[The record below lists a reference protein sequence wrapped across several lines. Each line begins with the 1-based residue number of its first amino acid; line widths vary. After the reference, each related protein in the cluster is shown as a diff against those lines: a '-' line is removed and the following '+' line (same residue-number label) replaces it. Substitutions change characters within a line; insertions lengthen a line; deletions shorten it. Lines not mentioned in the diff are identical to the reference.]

1 MAVNADYTFVPFI
14 KNDTSYSNK
23 GEKKDGSILG
33 KDDFLKLMITQL
45 RYQNPLEPMDNTQYI
60 SQMASF
66 SALEQMQNL
75 NTSFEKMSALLTDY
89 FIPQLQWQ
97 QSAQVLG
104 KTVTYL
110 NPAREEGQ
118 PDFLTGRVE
127 SVLARDGQIYFI
139 INDTEVSMNSV
150 TQVWADN
157 DSTEEI
163 LKDILGQLET
173 LAESKIDTEDETYG

>member
-1 MAVNADYTFVPFI
+1 
-14 KNDTSYSNK
+14 
-23 GEKKDGSILG
+23 
-33 KDDFLKLMITQL
+33 
-45 RYQNPLEPMDNTQYI
+45 MDNTQYI

-104 KTVTYL
+104 KEVTYL
-110 NPAREEGQ
+110 NPSKEEGA

-150 TQVWADN
+150 TQVWAED
-157 DSTEEI
+157 DSSQE
-163 LKDILGQLET
+163 LLRDILEQVED
-173 LAESKIDTEDETYG
+173 LADNTIPTEDETDG

>member
-1 MAVNADYTFVPFI
+1 MAVNANYTFVPFI
-14 KNDTSYSNK
+14 KNDTGHTTK
-23 GEKKDGSILG
+23 GQEKDGSTLG

-104 KTVTYL
+104 KEVTYL
-110 NPAREEGQ
+110 NPSKEEGA

-139 INDTEVSMNSV
+139 INDTEISMDSV
-150 TQVWADN
+150 TQIWAEDDASQELLRDILEQVEDLADN
-157 DSTEEI
+157 TI
-163 LKDILGQLET
+163 P
-173 LAESKIDTEDETYG
+173 TEDETDG

>member
-1 MAVNADYTFVPFI
+1 MAVNANYTFVPFI
-14 KNDTSYSNK
+14 KNDTGHTTK
-23 GEKKDGSILG
+23 GQEKDGSTLG

-75 NTSFEKMSALLTDY
+75 NTSFERMSALLTDY

-104 KTVTYL
+104 KEVTYL
-110 NPAREEGQ
+110 NPSKEEGA

-150 TQVWADN
+150 TQVWAED
-157 DSTEEI
+157 DSSQEI

-173 LAESKIDTEDETYG
+173 LADNKIDTEDETYG